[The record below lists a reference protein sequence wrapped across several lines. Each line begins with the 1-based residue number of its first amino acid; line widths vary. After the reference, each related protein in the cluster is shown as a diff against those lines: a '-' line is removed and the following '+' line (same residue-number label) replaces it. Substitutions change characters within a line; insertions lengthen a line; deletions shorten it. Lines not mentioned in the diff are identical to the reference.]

1 MLLNR
6 TGQKQMTAYQDY
18 HAGHSIMDKH
28 NMSHESR
35 PNEQVGIGVFKNPI
49 EDSSTNY
56 QPFLV
61 YLNVFMLIFFAIYV
75 YIRSWEIN

>member
-1 MLLNR
+1 
-6 TGQKQMTAYQDY
+6 MTAYQYY
-18 HAGHSIMDKH
+18 HAGHLIDKH

-35 PNEQVGIGVFKNPI
+35 PNEQVGIGVFNDLI
-49 EDSSTNY
+49 EDRSTNY

-61 YLNVFMLIFFAIYV
+61 YINVFMLIFFAIYV